1 MKQKKLLTLFLTV
14 ATSFSMLVACSN
26 ATFAE
31 STGTATVTESTNT
44 TDKKQKA
51 DENQDAAKQLLVDL
65 TGSYQELWPVILDEK
80 YQQIWID
87 DPVIQ
92 RKHTFHD
99 PFGGRSRL
107 LQIFCP
113 MGMLWHSSAI
123 AVCRDLS
130 VIFFQNNR
138 ISQIINIITDRQH
151 KLVCHISLLYQL
163 QHQKICH
170 LLHNKPRFAAW
181 IRAFQHLS

>member
-65 TGSYQELWPVILDEK
+65 TGSNKELRKVILDKK
-80 YQQIWID
+80 Y
-87 DPVIQ
+87 
-92 RKHTFHD
+92 
-99 PFGGRSRL
+99 
-107 LQIFCP
+107 
-113 MGMLWHSSAI
+113 
-123 AVCRDLS
+123 
-130 VIFFQNNR
+130 
-138 ISQIINIITDRQH
+138 
-151 KLVCHISLLYQL
+151 
-163 QHQKICH
+163 
-170 LLHNKPRFAAW
+170 
-181 IRAFQHLS
+181 QHLSIADIKDKNCELNPYSS

>member
-65 TGSYQELWPVILDEK
+65 TGSYQELWPVILDENISRSGLMIV
-80 YQQIWID
+80 QSWL
-87 DPVIQ
+87 V
-92 RKHTFHD
+92 RKM
-99 PFGGRSRL
+99 R
-107 LQIFCP
+107 
-113 MGMLWHSSAI
+113 
-123 AVCRDLS
+123 
-130 VIFFQNNR
+130 
-138 ISQIINIITDRQH
+138 RQH
-151 KLVCHISLLYQL
+151 MIS
-163 QHQKICH
+163 
-170 LLHNKPRFAAW
+170 
-181 IRAFQHLS
+181 